1 MSQWVCWLGASP
13 VTWGEVGHRRSGS
26 VQCVCSGKGR
36 RGWRGPGV
44 GQGPRRPGPRA
55 RGAWA
60 TGRRRGG
67 GRVSLGPAGGAPG
80 ASLCGSPQRPI
91 PRRCRPAHAH
101 CAAARRFSRLRTEVL
116 LPKVLLCFSVYRS
129 CLVPVKCSSVTL
141 SDDS

>member
-1 MSQWVCWLGASP
+1 MSQWVCWLGASL

-55 RGAWA
+55 RGAGA

-67 GRVSLGPAGGAPG
+67 GRVSLGPAGGRAWRLPLRVSAAPHSPTLQTG
-80 ASLCGSPQRPI
+80 ARALRSGEAIFPSKDRSFATEGPFMLFRLPFV
-91 PRRCRPAHAH
+91 
-101 CAAARRFSRLRTEVL
+101 FSSCEVL
-116 LPKVLLCFSVYRS
+116 LC
-129 CLVPVKCSSVTL
+129 
-141 SDDS
+141 DSF